1 MTARWHHRI
10 LQRVCCVAVWC
21 LMGQGGLAQSA
32 GAGDHYLGRHM
43 HAVALASPS
52 ANTTFETLEASAK
65 RRLDVDVP
73 TLSNTA
79 AWTWVEVDL
88 THLDMPGAWLEISS
102 AMVDSLVVFASC
114 QGQALYRMEAHGSGR
129 RWSRAEGALQ
139 GSNYPK
145 FPLPSE
151 SCDDLK
157 MYVGVQAGKQ
167 LLLPVRV
174 ASSSELRA
182 FSLARDLFYAFY
194 VGIMAVMLLYNLV
207 LYFTVRDRSY
217 LLYTLFL
224 IGVAFSQLF
233 LEGYQ
238 GILLGLDSTTWLG
251 MRLVHL
257 IGIFSGVT
265 TILFVQRFLH
275 LKRNAPRYH
284 KLFRAF
290 VVAYGGVLA
299 VLLLG
304 FLNLSFSLIN
314 AVASV
319 AVLVIPASL
328 EARKQGQK
336 SATFLLIAF
345 TAFLLS
351 VTVFALKEFGVLPH
365 TLWTR
370 FAMPVGSIV
379 QLVLLSI
386 ALADR
391 INQLKKE
398 SSKAR
403 EAQLRVSQLN
413 ERMVKE
419 QNQVLES
426 KVKERTEALES
437 QNESLESALQE
448 LKVAQDQLVQNEK
461 LASIG
466 QLTAG
471 IAHELNNPINFVSSS
486 AQSLRRDFEDVSEV
500 MERVLALGPDDPEL
514 QSAITALQEK
524 IAALDLGFTM
534 KEIEE
539 LLTGIEDGAQR
550 TTAIVKGLRIFS
562 RMDGDEASKANINEL
577 LESTSVILRSSFREE
592 ASVVLELSPDDTV
605 VMCQPGKLN
614 QVFMNLISNAV
625 QATVMSGKPF
635 AEREVRVRTRRVL
648 QGEVASVQVAIAD
661 NGVGMDEDTQAQIFD
676 PFFTTKE
683 VGEGTGLGLS
693 IVKGILDDHRAT
705 LELESKPGEGTT
717 FLITFPA

>member
-10 LQRVCCVAVWC
+10 LQMVCCVAVCC
-21 LMGQGGLAQSA
+21 LMGQGAWAQMLGS
-32 GAGDHYLGRHM
+32 GDHYLGRHM
-43 HAVALASPS
+43 HAVELASPL
-52 ANTTFETLEASAK
+52 ANTSFETLEASAK

-88 THLDMPGAWLEISS
+88 THLDMPGAWLEVSS

-157 MYVGVQAGKQ
+157 MYIGVQSGKQ

-403 EAQLRVSQLN
+403 EEQLRVSQLN

-661 NGVGMDEDTQAQIFD
+661 NGIGMDEDTQAQIFD

>member
-10 LQRVCCVAVWC
+10 LQGVCCVAVWC

-43 HAVALASPS
+43 HAVELASPS
-52 ANTTFETLEASAK
+52 ANTSFETLEASAK

-79 AWTWVEVDL
+79 EWTWVEVDL
-88 THLDMPGAWLEISS
+88 THLDMPGAWLEVSS

-167 LLLPVRV
+167 LLMPVRV

-403 EAQLRVSQLN
+403 EEQLRVSQLN
-413 ERMVKE
+413 ERIVKE

>member
-1 MTARWHHRI
+1 MMARWHHRI
-10 LQRVCCVAVWC
+10 LKRVCCVAVWC
-21 LMGQGGLAQSA
+21 LMGEGITAQVSASGGR
-32 GAGDHYLGRHM
+32 YLGRHM
-43 HAVALASPS
+43 HAVELTSPS
-52 ANTTFETLEASAK
+52 ANTSFETLESSAK
-65 RRLDVDVP
+65 RRLNADVP
-73 TLSNTA
+73 TLSNSA
-79 AWTWVEVDL
+79 KWTWVEVDL
-88 THLDMPGAWLEISS
+88 THLDVPGAWLEVSS

-114 QGQALYRMEAHGSGR
+114 HGHALYRMEAHGSGR

-151 SCDDLK
+151 TCDDLK
-157 MYVGVQAGKQ
+157 VYVGVQSGKQ

-194 VGIMAVMLLYNLV
+194 VGIMVVMLLYNLV

-224 IGVAFSQLF
+224 IGVACSQLF

-238 GILLGLDSTTWLG
+238 GILLGVDSTTWLG

-275 LKRNAPRYH
+275 LKRTAPRYH
-284 KLFRAF
+284 QLFRAF

-403 EAQLRVSQLN
+403 EEKLRVSQLN

-426 KVKERTEALES
+426 KVRERTEALES
-437 QNESLESALQE
+437 QNESLEAALQE

-514 QSAITALQEK
+514 QGAITALQEK
-524 IAALDLGFTM
+524 IASLDLGFTM

-562 RMDGDEASKANINEL
+562 RMDGDEASKASINEL

-635 AEREVRVRTRRVL
+635 AEREVRVRTRRVM
-648 QGEVASVQVAIAD
+648 QGEEASVQVAIAD

>member
-1 MTARWHHRI
+1 M
-10 LQRVCCVAVWC
+10 
-21 LMGQGGLAQSA
+21 
-32 GAGDHYLGRHM
+32 
-43 HAVALASPS
+43 
-52 ANTTFETLEASAK
+52 
-65 RRLDVDVP
+65 
-73 TLSNTA
+73 
-79 AWTWVEVDL
+79 
-88 THLDMPGAWLEISS
+88 
-102 AMVDSLVVFASC
+102 
-114 QGQALYRMEAHGSGR
+114 
-129 RWSRAEGALQ
+129 
-139 GSNYPK
+139 
-145 FPLPSE
+145 
-151 SCDDLK
+151 
-157 MYVGVQAGKQ
+157 GVQAGKQ

-182 FSLARDLFYAFY
+182 FSLSRDLFYAFY

-265 TILFVQRFLH
+265 TILFVQRFLN

-284 KLFRAF
+284 RLFRAF
-290 VVAYGGVLA
+290 VMAYGGVLA
-299 VLLLG
+299 VLMLG
-304 FLNLSFSLIN
+304 FLNLSFSMIN

-319 AVLVIPASL
+319 AILVIPASL

-370 FAMPVGSIV
+370 FAMPVGSII

-403 EAQLRVSQLN
+403 EEQLRVSQLN

-500 MERVLALGPDDPEL
+500 MERVLALGPEDPEL
-514 QSAITALQEK
+514 QGTITALQEK

-539 LLTGIEDGAQR
+539 LLTGIEDGAER

-635 AEREVRVRTRRVL
+635 AEREVRVRTRRMM
-648 QGEVASVQVAIAD
+648 QGEVTSVQVAIAD
-661 NGVGMDEDTQAQIFD
+661 NGIGMDEDTQAQIFD
-676 PFFTTKE
+676 PFFTTKD

-705 LELESKPGEGTT
+705 LELESKPGDGTT

>member
-10 LQRVCCVAVWC
+10 LQTVCCVAVCC
-21 LMGQGGLAQSA
+21 LMEQGAWAQMS
-32 GAGDHYLGRHM
+32 GSGERYLGRHM
-43 HAVALASPS
+43 HAVELASPS
-52 ANTTFETLEASAK
+52 ANTAFETLEASAK

-114 QGQALYRMEAHGSGR
+114 QGQALYRMEAHGAGR

-182 FSLARDLFYAFY
+182 FSLARDLFFAFY

-224 IGVAFSQLF
+224 IGVACSQLF

-403 EAQLRVSQLN
+403 EEQLRVSQLN
-413 ERMVKE
+413 ERIVKE

-705 LELESKPGEGTT
+705 LELESKPGKGTT

>member
-1 MTARWHHRI
+1 MMARWHHRI

-21 LMGQGGLAQSA
+21 LMGEGVTAQVSALGGR
-32 GAGDHYLGRHM
+32 YLGRHM
-43 HAVALASPS
+43 HAVELTSPS
-52 ANTTFETLEASAK
+52 ANTSFETLESSAK
-65 RRLDVDVP
+65 RRLKADVP
-73 TLSNTA
+73 TLSNSA
-79 AWTWVEVDL
+79 KWTWVEVDL
-88 THLDMPGAWLEISS
+88 THLDVPGAWLEVSS

-114 QGQALYRMEAHGSGR
+114 HGQALYRMEAHGSGR
-129 RWSRAEGALQ
+129 RWNRAEGALQ
-139 GSNYPK
+139 GSNYPQ

-151 SCDDLK
+151 TCDDLK
-157 MYVGVQAGKQ
+157 VYVGVQSGKQ

-194 VGIMAVMLLYNLV
+194 VGIMVVMLLYNLV

-224 IGVAFSQLF
+224 IGVACSQLF

-238 GILLGLDSTTWLG
+238 GILLGVDSTTWLG

-284 KLFRAF
+284 QLFRAF

-299 VLLLG
+299 VLFLG

-403 EAQLRVSQLN
+403 EEQLRVSQLN

-426 KVKERTEALES
+426 KVRERTEALES
-437 QNESLESALQE
+437 QNESLEAALQE

-514 QSAITALQEK
+514 QGAITALQEK
-524 IAALDLGFTM
+524 IASLDLGFTM

-635 AEREVRVRTRRVL
+635 AEREVRVRTRRVM

-705 LELESKPGEGTT
+705 LELESKPGKGTT